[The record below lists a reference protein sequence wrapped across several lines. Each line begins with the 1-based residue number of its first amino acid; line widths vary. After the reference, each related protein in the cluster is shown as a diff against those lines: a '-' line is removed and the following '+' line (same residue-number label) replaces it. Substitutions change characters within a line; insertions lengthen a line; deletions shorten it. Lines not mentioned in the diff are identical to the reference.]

1 MPGNRIDGVA
11 DAEDDAAAGSIVFAN
26 RVWAVKDSGAHRVG
40 PGNNYFARASV
51 AVEKEGLR
59 LRARTNHGRL
69 ECAEVIL
76 RDDLSYG
83 AYRFTVMSDL
93 TRLASSL
100 TLGMFLWSDNDDF
113 AHREIDIEAG
123 RWGRP
128 GNQDMQFVLQPHT
141 TPGNVL
147 RFSLGA
153 FNGPSVHE
161 FTWTPGRI
169 EFQTSNG
176 HVVVKRFV
184 VARGVPPP
192 GGAQHVR
199 INLWNT
205 AHELAEDGV
214 AEVLLTDF
222 CYEPGRQP

>member
-1 MPGNRIDGVA
+1 MPGHRIDGPA
-11 DAEDDAAAGSIVFAN
+11 DAEDDGEAGSIVFAN
-26 RVWAVKDSGAHRVG
+26 RVWAVKDSGKDRVG

-51 AVEKEGLR
+51 AVKREGLQ
-59 LRARTNHGRL
+59 LRARVNHGRL

-76 RDDLSYG
+76 LDDLSYG
-83 AYRFTVMSDL
+83 VYRFTVASDL

-100 TLGMFLWSDNDDF
+100 TFGMFQWADDEGF
-113 AHREIDIEAG
+113 ADREIDIEAG

-128 GNQDMQFVLQPHT
+128 GNQDMQFVVQPHT
-141 TPGNVL
+141 VPGNL
-147 RFSLGA
+147 RRFALGA

-161 FTWTPGRI
+161 FAWTPGRV

-176 HVVVKRFV
+176 GVLVQRFAV
-184 VARGVPPP
+184 TRGVPPP

-205 AHELAEDGV
+205 THELAEDGV
-214 AEVLLTDF
+214 AEVLVTDF
-222 CYEPGRQP
+222 CHEPRR